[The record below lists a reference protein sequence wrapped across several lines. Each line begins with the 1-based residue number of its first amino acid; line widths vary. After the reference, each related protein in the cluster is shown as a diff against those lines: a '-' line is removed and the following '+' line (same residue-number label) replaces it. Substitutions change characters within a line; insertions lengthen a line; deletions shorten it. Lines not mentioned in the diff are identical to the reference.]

1 MNKIKIL
8 AFLLC
13 FPAAAIAQVF
23 NIEDIRIEGL
33 QRVSSGS
40 VFSALPVRV
49 NELADEVLVQESI
62 RSLFRTGFFEDIR
75 VERDGNVLVFHVSER
90 PAISVINLEG
100 NKAIGDEDLF
110 ASLSENGLSEGQIF
124 EPAVLDGMSKALSR
138 EYVGQGLYGS
148 SIETNVRTL
157 PRNRVAIDITID
169 EGDKAKIRSV
179 QVLGSK
185 DFSERELLGLFES
198 TTGGLLTFL
207 SGNDRYS
214 REKLSGDLERLES
227 FYLDQGYVQ
236 FRIDSTQVSVS
247 PDKTSVF
254 ITVNIDEG
262 DVYTVNEVGLL
273 GDTVINEN
281 ILKAFLVSM
290 EGRTFSQSTIT
301 FTKETLSA
309 RLGNE
314 GYTFAEIN
322 EIVDI
327 NDDDKTVDLTF
338 FIDPRQRVYVRRV
351 EFRGN
356 TRTEDEVLRREMR
369 QMESAIASNQLVESG
384 KIRLDRLGFFSQVTS
399 ETVPVPG
406 TSDQIDVIYDVE
418 EQTSGSISASI
429 GFAQTSG
436 AIIGLSLQEN
446 NFLGSGNSVSVA
458 LNRSSFQESA
468 SFALTNPYFTPDGV
482 SAGFSLFARATDF
495 GDFRLASFTTDSF
508 GLNLSFG
515 YPLSEIS
522 RLNTTL
528 GYEFLDVDPGTSPS
542 QEILDF
548 TGDDSESF
556 NQWKIQ
562 TSWIRSTL
570 NRGVFATRG
579 DRQRLSVEVAVP
591 GSDAPFYRL
600 SFEGQKFIPVYGPF
614 TLKLSTE
621 LGFGDSFESDRRLPF
636 FENYF
641 AGGFGSVRGFEQ
653 NTLGPRE
660 SFPTSIGIDED
671 GFSIPPP
678 AGTFDP
684 DPDPIGGNVLFIGRA
699 EMLLPVPFIEQNR
712 SLQASA
718 FIDVG
723 NVFDTNCSLEQELC
737 FSPSF
742 DELRYSTGIAMTWLS
757 GFGPLSF
764 AIARTFNFE
773 EGEEEEEF
781 FQFSLGQTF

>member
-1 MNKIKIL
+1 MKKIKIFW
-8 AFLLC
+8 FLML
-13 FPAAAIAQVF
+13 FPTTVLAQVF
-23 NIEDIRIEGL
+23 NVEDIRIEGL

-49 NELADEVLVQESI
+49 GEQADEVLIQESI
-62 RSLFRTGFFEDIR
+62 RSLFSTGFFADIR
-75 VERDGNVLVFHVSER
+75 AERDGDVLVFQVVER
-90 PAISVINLEG
+90 PAISEINLEG
-100 NKAIGDEDLF
+100 NKAIGEEELF
-110 ASLSENGLSEGQIF
+110 ASLSENGLAEGQIF
-124 EPAVLDGMSKALSR
+124 APAVLDGLSKALSR

-148 SIETNVRTL
+148 SIETNVRAL

-169 EGDKAKIRSV
+169 EGDKAKIRSI
-179 QVLGSK
+179 QVLGSEA
-185 DFSERELLGLFES
+185 FSEKELLDLFALS
-198 TTGGLLTFL
+198 DGGLLTFL
-207 SGNDRYS
+207 TGSNRYS
-214 REKLSGDLERLES
+214 REQLSGDLERLES

-236 FRIDSTQVSVS
+236 FQIDSTQVSVS

-273 GDTVINEN
+273 GDTIINEN

-290 EGRTFSQSTIT
+290 EGREFSQSTIT
-301 FTKETLSA
+301 FSKETLAA
-309 RLGNE
+309 RLANE

-327 NDDDKTVDLTF
+327 NEEDKTVDLTF
-338 FIDPRQRVYVRRV
+338 FIDPQQRVYVRRV

-356 TRTEDEVLRREMR
+356 TRTEDDVLRREMR

-384 KIRLDRLGFFSQVTS
+384 KVRLDRLGFFSQVTS

-406 TSDQIDVIYDVE
+406 TSDQIDVIYNVE

-429 GFAQTSG
+429 GFAQVSG

-446 NFLGSGNSVSVA
+446 NFLGSGNSLSIGV
-458 LNRSSFQESA
+458 NRSSFQQSA
-468 SFALTNPYFTPDGV
+468 NFSINNPYFTPDGV
-482 SAGFSLFARATDF
+482 SAGFSLFARETDF
-495 GDFRLASFTTDSF
+495 GDFQVASFTTNSF
-508 GLNLSFG
+508 GTNLNFG

-522 RLNTTL
+522 RFNFTL
-528 GYEFLDVDPGTSPS
+528 GYESLDVDVGSVPS
-542 QEILDF
+542 QEIVDF
-548 TGDDSESF
+548 AGQEGDRF
-556 NQWKIQ
+556 NQWKFQ
-562 TSWIRSTL
+562 AGWIRSTL

-579 DRQRLSVEVAVP
+579 DRQRLSVEFAVP
-591 GSDAPFYRL
+591 GSDAPFYKFA
-600 SFEGQKFIPVYGPF
+600 FEGEKFFPVYGPF
-614 TLKLSTE
+614 TLKLSAD
-621 LGFGDSFESDRRLPF
+621 LGFGDSFESGRRLPF

-660 SFPTSIGIDED
+660 SFGSIIDSD
-671 GFSIPPP
+671 GGASLIPG
-678 AGTFDP
+678 ADL
-684 DPDPIGGNVLFIGRA
+684 DPDPIGGNVLLVGRA
-699 EMLLPVPFIEQNR
+699 EMLLPVPFVEQNR

-718 FIDVG
+718 FVDAG
-723 NVFDTNCSLEQELC
+723 NVFDTNCSFEQELC

>member
-1 MNKIKIL
+1 MRKIKL
-8 AFLLC
+8 LLVLLC
-13 FPAAAIAQVF
+13 FPVTLMAQVF
-23 NIEDIRIEGL
+23 NVEDIRIEGL

-49 NELADEVLVQESI
+49 GELADEVLVQESI
-62 RSLFRTGFFEDIR
+62 RSLFRTGFFADIR

-90 PAISVINLEG
+90 PAISGISLEG
-100 NKAIGDEDLF
+100 NQALSDDDLF
-110 ASLSENGLSEGQIF
+110 GSLTDNGLAEGQIF
-124 EPAVLDGMSKALSR
+124 EPAVLDGMEKALSR

-169 EGDKAKIRSV
+169 EGDKARIRNI
-179 QVLGSK
+179 QVLGSE
-185 DFSERELLGLFES
+185 DFSERRLLDLFQLTE
-198 TTGGLLTFL
+198 GGLLTFL
-207 SGNDRYS
+207 NGSNRYS
-214 REKLSGDLERLES
+214 REQLSGDLERLES

-236 FRIDSTQVSVS
+236 FSIDSTQVSVS
-247 PDKTSVF
+247 PDKSSVF

-273 GDTVINEN
+273 GDTIINEN
-281 ILKAFLVSM
+281 ILRAFLVSM
-290 EGRTFSQSTIT
+290 EGQTFSQSTIT
-301 FTKETLSA
+301 FTKEALAA

-327 NDDDKTVDLTF
+327 NEEDKTVDLTF
-338 FIDPRQRVYVRRV
+338 FIDPQQRVYVRRV

-369 QMESAIASNQLVESG
+369 QMESAIASNQLVEAG
-384 KIRLDRLGFFSQVTS
+384 KVRLDRLGFFSQVTS

-406 TSDQIDVIYDVE
+406 TGDQVDVIYDVQ
-418 EQTSGSISASI
+418 EQTSGSISASV

-436 AIIGLSLQEN
+436 AILGLSLQEN
-446 NFLGSGNSVSVA
+446 NFLGSGNSVSVGV
-458 LNRSSFQESA
+458 NRSSFQESA
-468 SFALTNPYFTPDGV
+468 SFSLTNPYFTPDGV
-482 SAGFSLFARATDF
+482 SAGFSLFARSTDF
-495 GDFRLASFTTDSF
+495 GDFQVASFTTDSL

-522 RLNTTL
+522 RFNVTL
-528 GYEFLDVDPGTSPS
+528 GYEFLDVDVGSAPS
-542 QEILDF
+542 QEIIDF
-548 TGDDSESF
+548 AGEEGDKF
-556 NQWKIQ
+556 NQLKLQ
-562 TSWIRSTL
+562 TSWVRSTL
-570 NRGVFATRG
+570 NRGIFATRG
-579 DRQRLSVEVAVP
+579 DRQRLSVEFAVP
-591 GSDAPFYRL
+591 GSDAPFYKFA
-600 SFEGQKFIPVYGPF
+600 FEGEKFVPLFGPF

-660 SFPTSIGIDED
+660 SFPGSLNED
-671 GFSIPPP
+671 GIPIPPA

-684 DPDPIGGNVLFIGRA
+684 DPDPIGGNVLFVNRA
-699 EMLLPVPFIEQNR
+699 EILLPVPFIEQNR
-712 SLQASA
+712 SIQASA
-718 FIDVG
+718 FVDAG
-723 NVFDTNCSLEQELC
+723 NVFDTDCSIEQELC

-764 AIARTFNFE
+764 AVARTFNFE